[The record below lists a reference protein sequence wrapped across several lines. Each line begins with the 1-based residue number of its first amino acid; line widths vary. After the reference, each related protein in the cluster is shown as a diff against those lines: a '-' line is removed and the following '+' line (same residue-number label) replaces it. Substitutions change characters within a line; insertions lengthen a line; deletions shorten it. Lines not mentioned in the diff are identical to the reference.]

1 MSAVPFYLT
10 HPKALPLVPALFDS
24 FHKMVDPIVK
34 EPFLRRWL
42 DALSFFSGFPA
53 KGTMS
58 AAMIY
63 CLTIFHKPDAT
74 LSAPTGGTAAVVN
87 ALVRLSHIYASPQ
100 KDGKADTDLPSP
112 A

>member
-1 MSAVPFYLT
+1 M
-10 HPKALPLVPALFDS
+10 
-24 FHKMVDPIVK
+24 K